1 MTSEHLAPTGPEQT
15 PSPPSPPSPALPSGA
30 ARERVI
36 QALCL
41 HFASDH
47 LSMDELERR
56 LELAYKAT
64 SATQLDGLVSD
75 LPSLREE
82 DAPDSATPAVLAPAS
97 QVPRRGVLLAVLGA
111 TTRRGSWLVPRHL
124 KVFAIMGG
132 AKLDLREARF
142 AQGVTEIDVTAV
154 MSGVEIIVPPG
165 VRVECLGGAFLGGF
179 EVRSGDVPALGT
191 PQPVIRLSGVAI
203 MAGVEARVKQP
214 RDDTLIKFKEAWE
227 AVRTLPGRRRR

>member
-1 MTSEHLAPTGPEQT
+1 MTPEHLASAGPEQT
-15 PSPPSPPSPALPSGA
+15 PSPALPSSA

-82 DAPDSATPAVLAPAS
+82 GALDSVTPAVLAPVS
-97 QVPRRGVLLAVLGA
+97 QVPPRGVMMAVLGG
-111 TTRRGSWLVPRHL
+111 TTRRGSWLVPRRL
-124 KVFAIMGG
+124 KVFAVMGG

-142 AQGVTEIDVTAV
+142 AQGVTEIDVTAI
-154 MSGVEIIVPPG
+154 MGGVEIVVPPG
-165 VRVECLGGAFLGGF
+165 VRVECLGSAFLGGF
-179 EVRSGDVPALGT
+179 EVQSGDVLALGAS
-191 PQPVIRLSGVAI
+191 QPVIRLSGVAI
-203 MAGVEARVKQP
+203 MAGVEAKIRQP
-214 RDDTLIKFKEAWE
+214 KDETLTKFKRALEAARGLPE
-227 AVRTLPGRRRR
+227 RRTG